1 MIDNIDTEKRS
12 GISAVA
18 IGIVALLCCIC
29 VLVGGM
35 VWYGYYAFTQAIPAI
50 STFEPP
56 TNDDPFFPVDP
67 TEPVIEPELT
77 RPPVDSINGET
88 LQLLET
94 TVVPPNE
101 PKELACRMEGKCDI
115 PDVMATTAA
124 PRVVGDTDS
133 FWVTDVGT
141 NENTE
146 VQATLRYVTPHVY
159 FWVQDGVSY
168 DDGEMKA
175 LMDAFENK
183 IYPTNRE
190 FFGSEWSPG
199 IDGDEHIYILYARGL
214 GSSIA
219 GYFSSADS
227 VHPLVHEFSNAHE
240 MFLFNADNTFLG
252 EEFTYGV
259 LAHEFQHMIHW
270 NQDLNETSWLNEGS
284 SELAAFLN
292 DYDPGGFDWLYITDP
307 DMQLN
312 DWPNDQDATTPH
324 YGAGF
329 LFMTYFLDRFGEDAT
344 KALIKDPANGLDS
357 VENALRT
364 INATDPVT
372 GQPISAD
379 AFFMDWAVTNFL
391 LDKSVGDGRYIYNN
405 YPAANRASAT
415 ETIYNCPQTPIKRD
429 VHQYGVDYIAIECA
443 GDHTISFT
451 GSTVTG
457 LLPAD
462 PYSGDYAF
470 WSNKGDE
477 SDMTLTRE
485 FDFTNVSGPIELS
498 YQTWYDI
505 ETDWDYLYLETSE
518 DGVTWEIVTTPS
530 GTDTDPSGNSYG
542 WGYTGVTNGW
552 IEEKVDLS
560 QFAGKKVFVRFEY
573 VTDAAVN
580 GEGLLLDDVK
590 VEAAGYS
597 SDFEADDGGWE
608 AKGFVRVQNVLPQ
621 TFGLSLILTSDSSVT
636 MIPLNPDQT
645 AEISISLQSGQ
656 KAYLVVSG
664 TTRFTRELA
673 SYQIEIK

>member
-1 MIDNIDTEKRS
+1 MIENETTGKKS
-12 GISAVA
+12 GNSAII
-18 IGIVALLCCIC
+18 IGIVVLLCCIC
-29 VLVGGM
+29 TIVAGLGG
-35 VWYGYYAFTQAIPAI
+35 YLLYSSASSLPTTDIPIFTDDA
-50 STFEPP
+50 TP
-56 TNDDPFFPVDP
+56 T
-67 TEPVIEPELT
+67 TEAEVT
-77 RPPVDSINGET
+77 RPPADSISTET
-88 LQLLET
+88 LEILEST
-94 TVVPPNE
+94 IVPPNE

-115 PDVMATTAA
+115 PDVIATSTE
-124 PRVVGDTDS
+124 PRVVGETDQ

-146 VQATLRYVTPHVY
+146 VNATLQYVTSRVY

-175 LMDAFENK
+175 LVDAFETK

-190 FFGSEWSPG
+190 FFGSEWTPG

-219 GYFSSADS
+219 GYFSSSDS
-227 VHPLVHEFSNAHE
+227 VHPLVQEYSNGHE

-270 NQDLNETSWLNEGS
+270 NQDLNETSWINEGF
-284 SELAAFLN
+284 SEVAAFLN
-292 DYDPGGFDWLYITDP
+292 GYDPGGFDWLYISDP
-307 DMQLN
+307 DLQLN
-312 DWPNDQDATTPH
+312 DWPNDQDSTSPH

-329 LFMTYFLDRFGEDAT
+329 LYLTYFLDRFGEEAT
-344 KALIKDPANGLDS
+344 KALVKDQANGFDS
-357 VENALRT
+357 VDNVLT
-364 INATDPVT
+364 QINATDAAT
-372 GQPISAD
+372 GQPIIAD
-379 AFFMDWAVTNFL
+379 DFFMDWAATNIL
-391 LDKSVGDGRYIYNN
+391 LDNSFGDGRFIYNN

-415 ETIYNCPQTPIKRD
+415 ETISSCPQSSLTRD

-443 GDHTISFT
+443 GDFTISFT

-485 FDFTNVSGPIELS
+485 FDFTSVSGPIELS
-498 YQTWYDI
+498 YRTWYDI
-505 ETDWDYLYLETSE
+505 EEDWDYLYLEVSE
-518 DGVTWEIVTTPS
+518 DGVTWEIITTPS
-530 GTDTDPSGNSYG
+530 GTATDPSGNSYG
-542 WGYTGVTNGW
+542 WGYTGVSNDW

-560 QFAGKKVFVRFEY
+560 QYAGKKISVRFEY

-590 VEAAGYS
+590 VDAAGYS
-597 SDFEADDGGWE
+597 SDFEADEGGWTAE
-608 AKGFVRVQNVLPQ
+608 GFVRVQNVLPQ

-636 MIPLNPDQT
+636 RIPLNADQT
-645 AEISISLQSGQ
+645 AEIPLSLASGET
-656 KAYLVVSG
+656 AYLVVSG
-664 TTRFTRELA
+664 TTRFTRELGA
-673 SYQIEIK
+673 YEIEIR

>member
-1 MIDNIDTEKRS
+1 MIENNETEKKS
-12 GISAVA
+12 GISAIM
-18 IGIVALLCCIC
+18 IGIVVLLCCIC
-29 VLVGGM
+29 VLVLGM
-35 VWYGYYAFTQAIPAI
+35 AGYGVYAFSQVSPTLVVTSEPLFQLDSPTPAA
-50 STFEPP
+50 
-56 TNDDPFFPVDP
+56 
-67 TEPVIEPELT
+67 EPEVT
-77 RPPVDSINGET
+77 RPPVESIDGSTLET
-88 LQLLET
+88 LET
-94 TVVPPNE
+94 TVVPPNNA
-101 PKELACRMEGKCDI
+101 KELACRMEGKCDI
-115 PDVMATTAA
+115 PDVMAETAA

-141 NENTE
+141 NENAE
-146 VQATLRYVTPHVY
+146 VQATLRYVTDHVY
-159 FWVQDGVSY
+159 FWVQDGVAY
-168 DDGEMKA
+168 DDGEMKS
-175 LMDAFENK
+175 LIDAFENK

-190 FFGSEWSPG
+190 FFGSEWAPG
-199 IDGDEHIYILYARGL
+199 IDGDEHIYILYSRGL

-292 DYDPGGFDWLYITDP
+292 GYDPGGFDWLYITEP

-312 DWPNDQDATTPH
+312 DWPNDQNATTPH

-344 KALIKDPANGLDS
+344 KALVKDPANGLDS
-357 VENALRT
+357 VENTLRA
-364 INATDPVT
+364 INATDPAT
-372 GQPISAD
+372 GQLISAD
-379 AFFMDWAVTNFL
+379 NFFMDWAATNFL
-391 LDKSVGDGRYIYNN
+391 LDKSVGDGRYVYNN

-462 PYSGDYAF
+462 PYSGEYAF

-485 FDFTNVSGPIELS
+485 FDFTGVSGPIELS
-498 YQTWYDI
+498 FRAWYDI

-518 DGVTWEIVTTPS
+518 DGEAWQIVTTPS
-530 GTDTDPSGNSYG
+530 GTGTDPSGNSYG
-542 WGYTGVTNGW
+542 WGYTGVTNTW

-560 QFAGKKVFVRFEY
+560 QFAGKKIFVRFEY

-580 GEGLLLDDVK
+580 GEGFLLDDVQ
-590 VEAAGYS
+590 VDAAGYR

-621 TFGLSLILTSDSSVT
+621 TFGLALILTSDSSVT

>member
-357 VENALRT
+357 VENALRE
-364 INATDPVT
+364 IDATDPVT

>member
-1 MIDNIDTEKRS
+1 MIENNEVINNEPEKRS
-12 GISAVA
+12 GSTAII
-18 IGIVALLCCIC
+18 IGIVVVLCCIC

-35 VWYGYYAFTQAIPAI
+35 GGYIYYTFNQI
-50 STFEPP
+50 SSTGFP
-56 TNDDPFFPVDP
+56 TLPSVDNTTP
-67 TEPVIEPELT
+67 TEAPEVT
-77 RPPVDSINGET
+77 RPPVDSISTET
-88 LQLLET
+88 LDILESSI
-94 TVVPPNE
+94 VPPNE
-101 PKELACRMEGKCDI
+101 PKELACRLDKICDI
-115 PDVMATTAA
+115 PDVMATSAL
-124 PRVVGDTDS
+124 PRVVGDTDN

-146 VQATLRYVTPHVY
+146 ISATLRYVTPHVY
-159 FWVQDGVSY
+159 FWVQDGVTY

-199 IDGDEHIYILYARGL
+199 IDGDEHIYILYSRGL

-292 DYDPGGFDWLYITDP
+292 GYDPGGFDWLYINEP
-307 DMQLN
+307 DLQLN

-329 LFMTYFLDRFGEDAT
+329 LFMTYFLDRFGEEAT
-344 KALIKDPANGLDS
+344 QALVKDTANGLDS
-357 VENALRT
+357 VEDVLRE
-364 INATDPVT
+364 INATDPAT

-379 AFFMDWAVTNFL
+379 DFFMDWAVTNFT
-391 LDKSVGDGRYIYNN
+391 LDASVGDGRYIYTN
-405 YPAANRASAT
+405 YPGANRASAT
-415 ETIYNCPQTPIKRD
+415 ETIYSCPQSSLTRD
-429 VHQYGVDYIAIECA
+429 VHQYGVDYIAIECE
-443 GDHTISFT
+443 GDYTLSFT

-462 PYSGDYAF
+462 PYSGEYAF

-498 YQTWYDI
+498 YRTWYDI
-505 ETDWDYLYLETSE
+505 ETDWDYLYLEVSE
-518 DGVTWEIVTTPS
+518 DGETWQIITTPS
-530 GTDTDPSGNSYG
+530 GTATDPSGNSYG
-542 WGYTGVTNGW
+542 WGYTGVTNDW
-552 IEEKVDLS
+552 IEEKVDFS
-560 QFAGKKVFVRFEY
+560 QFAGKKISVRFEY

-590 VEAAGYS
+590 VDAAGYS
-597 SDFEADDGGWE
+597 SDFEADDGGWIAE
-608 AKGFVRVQNVLPQ
+608 GFVRVQNVLPQ
-621 TFGLSLILTSDSSVT
+621 TFGLALIKTSDSSVT
-636 MIPLNPDQT
+636 MIPVNADQT
-645 AEISISLQSGQ
+645 AEISISL
-656 KAYLVVSG
+656 KAGEKVYLVVSG
-664 TTRFTRELA
+664 TTRFTRELG

>member
-357 VENALRT
+357 VENALRA
-364 INATDPVT
+364 INATDPAT

-645 AEISISLQSGQ
+645 VEISISLQSGQ

>member
-1 MIDNIDTEKRS
+1 MIENNEVINNEPEKRS
-12 GISAVA
+12 GSTAII
-18 IGIVALLCCIC
+18 IGIVVVLCCIC

-35 VWYGYYAFTQAIPAI
+35 GGYIYYTFNQI
-50 STFEPP
+50 SSTGFP
-56 TNDDPFFPVDP
+56 TLPSVDNTTP
-67 TEPVIEPELT
+67 TEAPEVT
-77 RPPVDSINGET
+77 RPPVDSISTET
-88 LQLLET
+88 LDILENSI
-94 TVVPPNE
+94 VPPNE
-101 PKELACRMEGKCDI
+101 PKELACRLDKICDI
-115 PDVMATTAA
+115 PDVMATSAL
-124 PRVVGDTDS
+124 PRVVGDTDN

-146 VQATLRYVTPHVY
+146 ISATLRYVTPHVY
-159 FWVQDGVSY
+159 FWVQDGVTY

-199 IDGDEHIYILYARGL
+199 IDGDEHIYILYSRGL

-292 DYDPGGFDWLYITDP
+292 GYDPGGFDWLYINEP
-307 DMQLN
+307 DLQLN

-329 LFMTYFLDRFGEDAT
+329 LFMTYFLDRFGEEAT
-344 KALIKDPANGLDS
+344 QALVKDTANGLDS
-357 VENALRT
+357 VEDVLRE
-364 INATDPVT
+364 INATDPAT

-379 AFFMDWAVTNFL
+379 DFFMDWAVTNFT
-391 LDKSVGDGRYIYNN
+391 LDASVGDGRYIYTN
-405 YPAANRASAT
+405 YPGANRASAT
-415 ETIYNCPQTPIKRD
+415 ETIYSCPQSSLTRD
-429 VHQYGVDYIAIECA
+429 VHQYGVDYIAIECE
-443 GDHTISFT
+443 GDYTLSFT

-462 PYSGDYAF
+462 PYSGEYAF

-498 YQTWYDI
+498 YRTWYDI
-505 ETDWDYLYLETSE
+505 ETDWDYLYLEVSE
-518 DGVTWEIVTTPS
+518 DGETWQIITTPS
-530 GTDTDPSGNSYG
+530 GTATDPSGNSYG
-542 WGYTGVTNGW
+542 WGYTGVTNDW
-552 IEEKVDLS
+552 IEEKVDFS
-560 QFAGKKVFVRFEY
+560 QFAGKKISVRFEY

-590 VEAAGYS
+590 VDAAGYS
-597 SDFEADDGGWE
+597 SDFEADDGGWIAE
-608 AKGFVRVQNVLPQ
+608 GFVRVQNVLPQ
-621 TFGLSLILTSDSSVT
+621 TFGLALIKTSDSSVT
-636 MIPLNPDQT
+636 MIPVNADQT
-645 AEISISLQSGQ
+645 AEISISLKPGE
-656 KAYLVVSG
+656 KIYLVVSG
-664 TTRFTRELA
+664 TTRFTRELG

>member
-1 MIDNIDTEKRS
+1 MIENNEVINNEPEKRS
-12 GISAVA
+12 GSTAII
-18 IGIVALLCCIC
+18 IGIVVVLCCIC

-35 VWYGYYAFTQAIPAI
+35 GGYIYYTFNQI
-50 STFEPP
+50 SSTGFP
-56 TNDDPFFPVDP
+56 TLPSVDNTTP
-67 TEPVIEPELT
+67 TEAPEVT
-77 RPPVDSINGET
+77 RPPVDTISTET
-88 LQLLET
+88 LDILESSI
-94 TVVPPNE
+94 VPPNE
-101 PKELACRMEGKCDI
+101 PKELACRLDKICDI
-115 PDVMATTAA
+115 PDVMATSAL
-124 PRVVGDTDS
+124 PRVVGDTDN

-146 VQATLRYVTPHVY
+146 ISATLRYVTPHVY
-159 FWVQDGVSY
+159 FWVQDGVTY

-199 IDGDEHIYILYARGL
+199 IDGDEHIYILYSRGL

-292 DYDPGGFDWLYITDP
+292 GYDPGGFDWLYINEP
-307 DMQLN
+307 DLQLN

-329 LFMTYFLDRFGEDAT
+329 LFMTYFLDRFGEEAT
-344 KALIKDPANGLDS
+344 QALVKDTANGLDS
-357 VENALRT
+357 VEDVLRE
-364 INATDPVT
+364 INATDPAT

-379 AFFMDWAVTNFL
+379 DFFMDWAVTNFT
-391 LDKSVGDGRYIYNN
+391 LDASVGDGRYIYTN
-405 YPAANRASAT
+405 YPGANRASAT
-415 ETIYNCPQTPIKRD
+415 ETIYSCPQSSLTRD
-429 VHQYGVDYIAIECA
+429 VHQYGVDYIAIECE
-443 GDHTISFT
+443 GDYTLSFT

-462 PYSGDYAF
+462 PYSGEYAF

-498 YQTWYDI
+498 YRTWYDI
-505 ETDWDYLYLETSE
+505 ETDWDYLYLEVSE
-518 DGVTWEIVTTPS
+518 DGETWQIITTPS
-530 GTDTDPSGNSYG
+530 GTATDPSGNSYG
-542 WGYTGVTNGW
+542 WGYTGVTNDW
-552 IEEKVDLS
+552 IEEKVDFS
-560 QFAGKKVFVRFEY
+560 QFAGKKISVRFEY

-590 VEAAGYS
+590 VDAAGYS
-597 SDFEADDGGWE
+597 SDFEADDGGWIAE
-608 AKGFVRVQNVLPQ
+608 GFVRVQNVLPQ
-621 TFGLSLILTSDSSVT
+621 TFGLALIKTSDSSVT
-636 MIPLNPDQT
+636 MIPVNADQT
-645 AEISISLQSGQ
+645 AEISISLKPGE
-656 KAYLVVSG
+656 KIYLVVSG
-664 TTRFTRELA
+664 TTRFTRELG

>member
-159 FWVQDGVSY
+159 FWVQDSVSY

-344 KALIKDPANGLDS
+344 KTLVKDPANGLDS
-357 VENALRT
+357 VENTLRA
-364 INATDPVT
+364 INANDPAT

-645 AEISISLQSGQ
+645 VEISISLQSGQ

>member
-1 MIDNIDTEKRS
+1 MIENNEVINNEPEKRS
-12 GISAVA
+12 GSTAII
-18 IGIVALLCCIC
+18 IGIVVVLCCIC

-35 VWYGYYAFTQAIPAI
+35 GGYIYYTFNQI
-50 STFEPP
+50 SSTGFP
-56 TNDDPFFPVDP
+56 TLPSVDNTTP
-67 TEPVIEPELT
+67 TEAPEVT
-77 RPPVDSINGET
+77 RPPVDSISTET
-88 LQLLET
+88 LDILENSI
-94 TVVPPNE
+94 VPPNE
-101 PKELACRMEGKCDI
+101 PKELACRLDKICDI
-115 PDVMATTAA
+115 PDVMATSAL
-124 PRVVGDTDS
+124 PRVVGDTDN

-146 VQATLRYVTPHVY
+146 ISATLRYVTPHVY
-159 FWVQDGVSY
+159 FWVQDGVTY

-199 IDGDEHIYILYARGL
+199 IDGDEHIYILYSRGL

-292 DYDPGGFDWLYITDP
+292 GYDPGGFDWLYINEP
-307 DMQLN
+307 DLQLN

-329 LFMTYFLDRFGEDAT
+329 LFMTYFLDRFGEEAT
-344 KALIKDPANGLDS
+344 QALVKDPANGLDS
-357 VENALRT
+357 VEDVLRE
-364 INATDPVT
+364 INATDPAT

-379 AFFMDWAVTNFL
+379 DFFMDWAVTNFT
-391 LDKSVGDGRYIYNN
+391 LDASVGDGRYIYTN
-405 YPAANRASAT
+405 YPGANRASAT
-415 ETIYNCPQTPIKRD
+415 ETIYSCPQSSLTRD
-429 VHQYGVDYIAIECA
+429 VHQYGVDYIAIECE
-443 GDHTISFT
+443 GDYTLSFT

-462 PYSGDYAF
+462 PYSGEYAF

-498 YQTWYDI
+498 YRTWYDI
-505 ETDWDYLYLETSE
+505 ETDWDYLYLEVSE
-518 DGVTWEIVTTPS
+518 DGETWQIITTPS
-530 GTDTDPSGNSYG
+530 GTATDPSGNSYG
-542 WGYTGVTNGW
+542 WGYTGVTNDW
-552 IEEKVDLS
+552 IEEKVDFS
-560 QFAGKKVFVRFEY
+560 QFAGKKISVRFEY

-590 VEAAGYS
+590 VDAAGYS
-597 SDFEADDGGWE
+597 SDFEADDGGWIAE
-608 AKGFVRVQNVLPQ
+608 GFVRVQNVLPQ
-621 TFGLSLILTSDSSVT
+621 TFGLALIKTSDSSVT
-636 MIPLNPDQT
+636 MIPVNADQT
-645 AEISISLQSGQ
+645 AEISISLKPGE
-656 KAYLVVSG
+656 KIYLVVSG
-664 TTRFTRELA
+664 TTRFTRELG

>member
-1 MIDNIDTEKRS
+1 MIENNEVINNEPEKRS
-12 GISAVA
+12 GSTAII
-18 IGIVALLCCIC
+18 IGIVVVLCCIC

-35 VWYGYYAFTQAIPAI
+35 GGYIYYTFNQI
-50 STFEPP
+50 SSTGFP
-56 TNDDPFFPVDP
+56 TLPSVDNTTP
-67 TEPVIEPELT
+67 TEAPEVT
-77 RPPVDSINGET
+77 RPPVDSISTET
-88 LQLLET
+88 LDILENSI
-94 TVVPPNE
+94 VPPNE
-101 PKELACRMEGKCDI
+101 PKELACRLDKICDI
-115 PDVMATTAA
+115 PDVMATSAL
-124 PRVVGDTDS
+124 PRVVGDTDN

-146 VQATLRYVTPHVY
+146 ISATLRYVTPHVY
-159 FWVQDGVSY
+159 FWVQDGVTY

-199 IDGDEHIYILYARGL
+199 IDGDEHIYILYSRGL

-292 DYDPGGFDWLYITDP
+292 GYDPGGFDWLYINEP
-307 DMQLN
+307 DLQLN

-329 LFMTYFLDRFGEDAT
+329 LFMTYFLDRFGEEAT
-344 KALIKDPANGLDS
+344 QALVKDTANGLDS
-357 VENALRT
+357 VEDVLRE
-364 INATDPVT
+364 INATDPAT

-379 AFFMDWAVTNFL
+379 DFFMDWAVTNFT
-391 LDKSVGDGRYIYNN
+391 LDASVGDGRYIYTN
-405 YPAANRASAT
+405 YPGANRASAT
-415 ETIYNCPQTPIKRD
+415 ETIYSCPQSSLTRD
-429 VHQYGVDYIAIECA
+429 VHQYGVDYIAIECE
-443 GDHTISFT
+443 GDYTLSFT

-462 PYSGDYAF
+462 PYSGEYAF

-498 YQTWYDI
+498 YRTWYDI
-505 ETDWDYLYLETSE
+505 ETDWDYLYLEVSE
-518 DGVTWEIVTTPS
+518 DGETWQIITTPS
-530 GTDTDPSGNSYG
+530 GTATDPSGNSYG
-542 WGYTGVTNGW
+542 WGYTGVTNDW
-552 IEEKVDLS
+552 IEEKVDFS
-560 QFAGKKVFVRFEY
+560 QFAGKKISVRFEY

-590 VEAAGYS
+590 VDAAGYS
-597 SDFEADDGGWE
+597 SDFEADDGGWIAE
-608 AKGFVRVQNVLPQ
+608 GFVRVQNVLPQ
-621 TFGLSLILTSDSSVT
+621 TFGLALIKTSDSSVT
-636 MIPLNPDQT
+636 MIPVNADQT
-645 AEISISLQSGQ
+645 AEISISLKSGE
-656 KAYLVVSG
+656 KIYLVVSG
-664 TTRFTRELA
+664 TTRFTRELG

>member
-1 MIDNIDTEKRS
+1 MIENNEVINNEPEKRS
-12 GISAVA
+12 GSTAII
-18 IGIVALLCCIC
+18 IGIVVVLCCIC

-35 VWYGYYAFTQAIPAI
+35 GGYIYYTFNQI
-50 STFEPP
+50 SSTGFP
-56 TNDDPFFPVDP
+56 TLPSVDNTTP
-67 TEPVIEPELT
+67 TEAPEVT
-77 RPPVDSINGET
+77 RPPVDSISTET
-88 LQLLET
+88 LDILESSI
-94 TVVPPNE
+94 VPPNE
-101 PKELACRMEGKCDI
+101 PKELACRLDKICDI
-115 PDVMATTAA
+115 PDVMATSAL
-124 PRVVGDTDS
+124 PRVVGDTDN

-146 VQATLRYVTPHVY
+146 ISATLRYVTPHVY
-159 FWVQDGVSY
+159 FWVQDGVTY

-199 IDGDEHIYILYARGL
+199 IDGDEHIYILYSRGL

-292 DYDPGGFDWLYITDP
+292 GYDPGGFDWLYINEP
-307 DMQLN
+307 DLQLN

-329 LFMTYFLDRFGEDAT
+329 LFMTYFLDRFGEEAT
-344 KALIKDPANGLDS
+344 QALVKDTANGLDS
-357 VENALRT
+357 VEDVLRE
-364 INATDPVT
+364 INATDPAT

-379 AFFMDWAVTNFL
+379 DFFMDWAVTNFT
-391 LDKSVGDGRYIYNN
+391 LDASVGDGRYIYTN
-405 YPAANRASAT
+405 YPGANRASAT
-415 ETIYNCPQTPIKRD
+415 ETIYSCPQSSLTRD
-429 VHQYGVDYIAIECA
+429 VHQYGVDYIAIECE
-443 GDHTISFT
+443 GDYTLSFT

-462 PYSGDYAF
+462 PYSGEYAF

-498 YQTWYDI
+498 YRTWYDI
-505 ETDWDYLYLETSE
+505 ETDWDYLYLEVSE
-518 DGVTWEIVTTPS
+518 DGETWQIITTPS
-530 GTDTDPSGNSYG
+530 GTATDPSGNSYG
-542 WGYTGVTNGW
+542 WGYTGVTNDW
-552 IEEKVDLS
+552 IEEKVDFS
-560 QFAGKKVFVRFEY
+560 QFAGKKISVRFEY

-590 VEAAGYS
+590 VDAAGYS
-597 SDFEADDGGWE
+597 SDFEADDGGWIAE
-608 AKGFVRVQNVLPQ
+608 GFVRVQNVLPQ
-621 TFGLSLILTSDSSVT
+621 TFGLALIKTSDSSVT
-636 MIPLNPDQT
+636 MIPVNADQT
-645 AEISISLQSGQ
+645 AEISISLKPGE
-656 KAYLVVSG
+656 KIYLVVSG
-664 TTRFTRELA
+664 TTRFTRELG

>member
-357 VENALRT
+357 VENALRA

-597 SDFEADDGGWE
+597 SDFETDDGGWE

>member
-357 VENALRT
+357 VENALRA